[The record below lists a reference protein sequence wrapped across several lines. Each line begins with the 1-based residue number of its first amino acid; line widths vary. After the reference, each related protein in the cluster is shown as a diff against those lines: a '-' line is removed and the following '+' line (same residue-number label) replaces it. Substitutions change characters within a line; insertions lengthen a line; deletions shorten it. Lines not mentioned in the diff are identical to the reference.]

1 MTSIAK
7 AGKKKSLW
15 ASLKTWWPFYL
26 MGLPGLAYI
35 LINNYIPL
43 AGLQIAF
50 KDFSYKKGMWGSKWI
65 GFKNFEFLF
74 RTNDAWICIT

>member
-1 MTSIAK
+1 
-7 AGKKKSLW
+7 
-15 ASLKTWWPFYL
+15 

-74 RTNDAWICIT
+74 RTNDAWIMIRNTLLYNVMWIILGVVLGVTGAIL